1 MKARKTRLKKG
12 DPVMV
17 IAGKDAGK
25 ESKIIHVYPDQGKVQ
40 VEGVNVAKRHTK
52 PSGQTMQGGIIDKT
66 MPIDASNVMI
76 ICEKCGPTRIG
87 HRFDDEG
94 AKHRVCVK
102 CGGDL

>member
-1 MKARKTRLKKG
+1 MKLKSG
-12 DPVMV
+12 DTVMV

-25 ESKIIHVYPDQGKVQ
+25 ESKIAHVYPDRNKVM
-40 VEGVNVAKRHTK
+40 VEGVNTAKRHTK
-52 PSGQTMQGGIIDKT
+52 PTGQTMQGGIIDKD

-76 ICEKCGPTRIG
+76 VCDKCGPTRIG

-94 AKHRVCVK
+94 VKHRTCVK